1 MKPMRYF
8 FFYLLFSS
16 TLFAQNNFPKDYFIP
31 PLDIPMQLSGNFGE
45 LRPNHFHAGFDF
57 KTQQREGLKVFASAE
72 GYVSRIK
79 ISTYGNGKAIYITH
93 PNGYTSVYAHLQKAV
108 GPIQDFITTT
118 HYKEQ
123 SFEIEMYLKPGEIP
137 IKKGELIAFSGN
149 TGASEGPHLHYEIRD
164 SKTEFVINPMLF
176 GFDSGCRDTKKPVI
190 SGLYVYPLFSSTVNT
205 SKRPILLNTTLQK
218 DGTYLADKVL
228 ANGPIGFG
236 IIADDYDD
244 FSFNK
249 NGVYSVN
256 SFLNGQP
263 KFGYQF
269 DKHSFDDMRYVNALI
284 DYAKYKKTGQRVQK
298 LFMKNKYDL
307 AFIKTDETKG
317 QITPTPNLDNV
328 YRIEVTDFFGNK
340 SEITVPIQYDSNV
353 ALIPEEPVVS
363 NYFLV
368 ANKDNIFEKENASVF
383 FPAGTFYDDFA
394 LNFDVRDK
402 TLYLHDDSVPSHS
415 NFTISLTGNT
425 LSKELLEKTFIARLD
440 GEQINYNSTFRKDSV
455 FSAKVKTLGKYKLVT
470 DTLAPKVSIAKPI
483 EGKWVSQDAIR
494 LQISDTGSGIK
505 TYNGFLNGQ
514 WVLFEYDN
522 KTRTITHYFNDDF
535 LQNGANELKVI
546 VTDAM
551 GNSTTFETHF
561 FRNRITK

>member
-1 MKPMRYF
+1 MRF
-8 FFYLLFSS
+8 FLFYLLFCS
-16 TLFAQNNFPKDYFIP
+16 TLFAQNNFPKDYFSP

-57 KTQQREGLKVFASAE
+57 KTQQKEGLKVYASAE

-79 ISTYGNGKAIYITH
+79 ISTFGNGKTIYITH
-93 PNGYTSVYAHLQKAV
+93 PNGYTSVYAHLQNAV
-108 GPIQDFITTT
+108 GPIQNFITTT

-137 IKKGELIAFSGN
+137 IKKGEWIAVSGN

-176 GFDSGCRDTKKPVI
+176 GFDSGFRDTKKPVI
-190 SGLYVYPLFSSTVNT
+190 SGLYVYPLFSSIVNT
-205 SKRPILLNTTLQK
+205 SKRPILLNTALQK

-236 IIADDYDD
+236 IIANDYDD
-244 FSFNK
+244 VSFNK

-269 DKHSFDDMRYVNALI
+269 DTHSFDDMRYVNALI

-307 AFIKTDETKG
+307 AFIATDETKG

-328 YRIEVTDFFGNK
+328 YRIEVADFFGNK
-340 SEITVPIQYDSNV
+340 SEITVPIQYDSSV
-353 ALIPEEPVVS
+353 ALIPAEPVVS

-402 TLYLHDDSVPSHS
+402 TLYLHDDSVPAHS
-415 NFTISLTGNT
+415 NFTISLTDIS

-483 EGKWVSQDAIR
+483 EGKWVSQDAIQ
-494 LQISDTGSGIK
+494 LQISDAGSGIK
-505 TYNGFLNGQ
+505 TYNGFLNDQ

-535 LQNGANELKVI
+535 LLNGANELKVI